1 VVDASNPDF
10 PEQMAEVQRV
20 LVEIGAS
27 DVPQLLIFNKLDA
40 MPAEKR
46 PLTLHDQYEQDG
58 VVVERLF
65 VSARTGEGLA
75 PLRQSLSERVGR
87 LMPLEK
93 QDDSIPLEI
102 PAQSTDQTP

>member
-1 VVDASNPDF
+1 
-10 PEQMAEVQRV
+10 
-20 LVEIGAS
+20 
-27 DVPQLLIFNKLDA
+27 
-40 MPAEKR
+40 
-46 PLTLHDQYEQDG
+46 

-65 VSARTGEGLA
+65 VSAATGEGLA

-93 QDDSIPLEI
+93 QDDSMPLEI